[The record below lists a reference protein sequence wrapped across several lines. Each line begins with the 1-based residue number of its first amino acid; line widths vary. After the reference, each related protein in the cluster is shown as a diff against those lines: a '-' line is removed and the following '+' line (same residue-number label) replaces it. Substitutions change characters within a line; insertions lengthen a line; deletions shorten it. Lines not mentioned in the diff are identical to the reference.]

1 MNLRLIRFDYQIT
14 QDELNENFLY
24 KLNEEELNWALK
36 IETELPNISKSE
48 GDIFD
53 VFLVDEINLKSIKK
67 LLDKY
72 DIEYVTS
79 DVSSDVPNNI
89 SESFK
94 KEIDE
99 FNIDHQNKK
108 DHAMDWVIQ
117 RKNQLS
123 HFNSRKFVGF
133 QKPNTQKR
141 TLK

>member
-99 FNIDHQNKK
+99 FILDNLSMDEILDRISEVGIDNISPVEKYYLELFNKS
-108 DHAMDWVIQ
+108 I
-117 RKNQLS
+117 
-123 HFNSRKFVGF
+123 FF
-133 QKPNTQKR
+133 
-141 TLK
+141 

>member
-99 FNIDHQNKK
+99 FILDNLTIDTILDRISEVGIDNISPVEKYYLELFNKS
-108 DHAMDWVIQ
+108 I
-117 RKNQLS
+117 
-123 HFNSRKFVGF
+123 FF
-133 QKPNTQKR
+133 
-141 TLK
+141 

>member
-99 FNIDHQNKK
+99 FILDNLSMDEILDRISEVGIDNISPVEKYYLELFNKS
-108 DHAMDWVIQ
+108 
-117 RKNQLS
+117 L
-123 HFNSRKFVGF
+123 FF
-133 QKPNTQKR
+133 
-141 TLK
+141 

>member
-53 VFLVDEINLKSIKK
+53 VFLVDDVNLNSIKK
-67 LLDKY
+67 LLNKY
-72 DIEYVTS
+72 KIEYVTS
-79 DVSSDVPNNI
+79 DVSTDVPNNI
-89 SESFK
+89 SESFR

-99 FNIDHQNKK
+99 FILDNLSMDVILDRISEVGIDNISPVEKYYLELFNKS
-108 DHAMDWVIQ
+108 
-117 RKNQLS
+117 L
-123 HFNSRKFVGF
+123 FF
-133 QKPNTQKR
+133 
-141 TLK
+141 

>member
-1 MNLRLIRFDYQIT
+1 MSLRLIRFDYLIT

-36 IETELPNISKSE
+36 IETELPSISKSE

-79 DVSSDVPNNI
+79 DVSTDVPNNI
-89 SESFK
+89 SESFR

-99 FNIDHQNKK
+99 FILDNLTIDTILDRISEVGIDNISPVEKYYLELFNKS
-108 DHAMDWVIQ
+108 I
-117 RKNQLS
+117 
-123 HFNSRKFVGF
+123 FF
-133 QKPNTQKR
+133 
-141 TLK
+141 

>member
-1 MNLRLIRFDYQIT
+1 MNLRLIRFDYLIT

-36 IETELPNISKSE
+36 IETDLPSISKSE

-79 DVSSDVPNNI
+79 DVSS
-89 SESFK
+89 
-94 KEIDE
+94 
-99 FNIDHQNKK
+99 
-108 DHAMDWVIQ
+108 
-117 RKNQLS
+117 
-123 HFNSRKFVGF
+123 
-133 QKPNTQKR
+133 
-141 TLK
+141 